1 MKKLKFG
8 LALALLLGGFAAVG
22 AVVAPSASEVKRV
35 EAATQ
40 QSILITNANTYN
52 GQSNS
57 YKDVTATI
65 GGVSFAC
72 QMAGE
77 SGTIQLRSKNNNSGI
92 VTKTALPGYLRKVVI
107 AWSSKTTTSRTLDIY
122 GSNSPYSAP
131 SALYSSAGTK
141 LGGITLGKTELT
153 VSGNYEYVGM
163 RSNNG
168 ALYLDSIE
176 LIYEIPETSVTYTT
190 NFDGNG
196 GTVDGV
202 AVKSVETNEGYEVG
216 MPTPVNPGY
225 RFLGW
230 FTAAEGGEKV
240 ESLVS
245 SAENDGTTLYAH
257 WEEIVEP
264 SVLTKT
270 VAEVIEL
277 PASTEQL
284 YSVTG
289 TVANITNTTYGNF
302 DLVDGDSSIY
312 VYGAT
317 TTASSLTFDN
327 NTGHYTFKNPQD
339 FAKAGIEA
347 GDIITLTCFRL
358 DYNTKKEL
366 NGVITNIEKPEP
378 TLEEKLAEFT
388 TNASVGFSYT
398 KSGEDYTFSN
408 VRLSFR
414 GTISA
419 ELYEEVV
426 AAGVTAAGIECSIEG
441 EEPYTIDCSANIG
454 TDAEGNRY
462 VFGSLLVPEGKEN
475 IVVTGKAFVTVDGA
489 RLYLASTAHSL
500 VSAVSAYL
508 GDNAPALTAEQ
519 LEAVTALAASLGI
532 DA

>member
-1 MKKLKFG
+1 MKNLKFG

-22 AVVAPSASEVKRV
+22 AVVAPSANEVTRVKAEASELTATFKNNSSDSSTAITTTTFANQVTAGKEYFSCTSTSTV
-35 EAATQ
+35 YGGIKGLKFSSGKANGTLKLKLNQEYNVSSITVSACKWKSSEAAKVTINSASAQSLTDSFADYTFVIGDALQEFTITATKRIYVQSVTVAYETEATTQ
-40 QSILITNANTYN
+40 YTYNFNAN
-52 GQSNS
+52 
-57 YKDVTATI
+57 
-65 GGVSFAC
+65 GGSFD
-72 QMAGE
+72 GSE
-77 SGTIQLRSKNNNSGI
+77 
-92 VTKTALPGYLRKVVI
+92 TKT
-107 AWSSKTTTSRTLDIY
+107 
-122 GSNSPYSAP
+122 
-131 SALYSSAGTK
+131 
-141 LGGITLGKTELT
+141 
-153 VSGNYEYVGM
+153 
-163 RSNNG
+163 
-168 ALYLDSIE
+168 
-176 LIYEIPETSVTYTT
+176 
-190 NFDGNG
+190 
-196 GTVDGV
+196 
-202 AVKSVETNEGYEVG
+202 VETNEGYEVA
-216 MPTPVNPGY
+216 MPVPTNPGY

-230 FTAAEGGEKV
+230 YTEAEGGEKV
-240 ESLVS
+240 ESLTS
-245 SAENDGTTLYAH
+245 SSETDGTTLYAH
-257 WEEIVEP
+257 WELIVEP
-264 SVLTKT
+264 AVLTKT
-270 VAEVIEL
+270 VAELLEL

-508 GDNAPALTAEQ
+508 GDNSPALTAEQ

-532 DA
+532 AA